1 MCVWYMYVSMVWCVC
16 VYKIHGASGVIY
28 NGGGVCLCMLQCTY
42 GETLDVMCMMVVVV
56 CVYAC
61 YSAHM

>member
-1 MCVWYMYVSMVWCVC
+1 MHATVHICRNLGCYVYDGGRVC
-16 VYKIHGASGVIY
+16 YVY

-42 GETLDVMCMMVVVV
+42 GETLDVMCMRVVVV